1 MTRIERIRNKSHEL
15 GKRYFPDANNV
26 WARANIEAQYVS
38 NACME
43 IAQWAD
49 RTMLDKAVRWL
60 EENIDLYAMDTISA
74 KSGYHQI
81 VLTREFEEAFRQAM
95 EGGAE

>member
-49 RTMLDKAVRWL
+49 RTMLDRACEWFEPRL
-60 EENIDLYAMDTISA
+60 TALIGREDAEELIT
-74 KSGYHQI
+74 
-81 VLTREFEEAFRQAM
+81 AFRQAM
-95 EGGAE
+95 KGE